1 MKANSFRVV
10 APSLVL
16 GLLLVTQ
23 ALGRSQSPLAL
34 LHKTD
39 SKPTATKGGALRPD
53 ALAKEPVALSASAS
67 SSTIATNQS
76 IVNRIIHDEQ
86 LGLARN
92 ERLLAKQH
100 QANERM
106 RHLYQRTPMSEAIR
120 AEIVH
125 QTTLFNQIQH
135 HLDLNKVHI
144 GDKLPRFDAQVA
156 RSLMILGESA
166 PGHPGLG
173 AYILKA
179 MQLQIVL
186 SDRLNVIKDL
196 PAATPFMPNP

>member
-1 MKANSFRVV
+1 
-10 APSLVL
+10 LVL

-39 SKPTATKGGALRPD
+39 SKPTAAEGRAARPD
-53 ALAKEPVALSASAS
+53 ARTAHPIALSAGAS
-67 SSTIATNQS
+67 SSSIAANQS

-92 ERLLAKQH
+92 ERLLAQQQ

-106 RHLYQRTPMSEAIR
+106 FHLYHKTPMTQAIQ

-125 QTTLFNQIQH
+125 QSTLFNQIQH
-135 HLDLNKVHI
+135 HLNLNKIHI
-144 GDKLPRFDAQVA
+144 GDKLPPFDAQVA
-156 RSLMILGESA
+156 RRLKILAESA
-166 PGHPGLG
+166 SGRPGLA
-173 AYILKA
+173 AYILNA
-179 MQLQIVL
+179 LRVQMIL
-186 SDRLNVIKDL
+186 SNRLNMIKDL
-196 PAATPFMPNP
+196 PPATPFVPSP